1 METYKI
7 NVIAKIHTDFPDKFG
22 LPRQSGIVKGLA
34 GRIVFEPEY
43 RDYSAVRDLEQY
55 SHIWVL
61 WIFSRAEKGK
71 KWSPTVRPP
80 RLGGNERIGVFATR
94 SPYRPNPVGIS
105 ALKLEKV
112 ENDKKYGPV
121 IYVSGIDM
129 CDATPIIDIKPYI
142 SFTDSYPNALN
153 GFAGERYG
161 KALDVIIPETVKAAL
176 PDDVLNQ
183 LYGVLSEDPRPRYH
197 DDPDRIYGF
206 IFCGYEIKFQ
216 VRGNNLSVISVFKLT

>member
-71 KWSPTVRPP
+71 
-80 RLGGNERIGVFATR
+80 
-94 SPYRPNPVGIS
+94 
-105 ALKLEKV
+105 
-112 ENDKKYGPV
+112 
-121 IYVSGIDM
+121 
-129 CDATPIIDIKPYI
+129 
-142 SFTDSYPNALN
+142 N
-153 GFAGERYG
+153 G
-161 KALDVIIPETVKAAL
+161 LL
-176 PDDVLNQ
+176 P
-183 LYGVLSEDPRPRYH
+183 
-197 DDPDRIYGF
+197 
-206 IFCGYEIKFQ
+206 
-216 VRGNNLSVISVFKLT
+216 